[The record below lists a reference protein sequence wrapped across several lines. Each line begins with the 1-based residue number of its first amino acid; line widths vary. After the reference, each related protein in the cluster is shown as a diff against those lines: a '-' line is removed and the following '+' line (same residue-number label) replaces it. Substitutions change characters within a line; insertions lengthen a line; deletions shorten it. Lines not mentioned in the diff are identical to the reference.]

1 MRFATVGSNAPRLC
15 FSQSSTSG
23 VDTALLPSPALSD
36 TSQDSGTAPV
46 SRLLFVSPH
55 AEPNAGQAGDCRV
68 LHTNTNARMGQRAS
82 NVVSSLACLP
92 PSRRHA
98 HSHRWWSGYTL
109 LCLGLHAW
117 AALGQHGTLRQRQG
131 EASEHNAASHLALD
145 ETSTPRTFCSLTCA
159 GLAS

>member
-131 EASEHNAASHLALD
+131 EASEDNAASHLALD